1 MSKLD
6 DQLVVRM
13 KSGQRSAIKGA
24 ADSGNMSEGAVVR
37 TLIDMAIEGGYL
49 EPPYIFFAQVNR
61 VRDQNNEQGEE
72 SDR

>member
-13 KSGQRSAIKGA
+13 RSGQRSAIKGA

-61 VRDQNNEQGEE
+61 ENNEQHEE
-72 SDR
+72 SDRT